1 MSLHSVKY
9 NVKNRWIETDRLDE
23 FNDNIMIVN
32 PDPVVIVY
40 LGVWTQRESINE
52 RHREHKKFE
61 LTASDFRAMT
71 GIMVYG
77 GDTEPRG
84 AQRRTITRR
93 IHRRIERHA
102 QCLPEPTP
110 KRRRTRKQP
119 DIPDRIKDIQ
129 EGRIGQLKGVKC
141 IRRRK

>member
-9 NVKNRWIETDRLDE
+9 NVKQRWIKTDTYDDNGDE
-23 FNDNIMIVN
+23 IVLVN
-32 PDPVVIVY
+32 HDPVVVVY
-40 LGVWTQRESINE
+40 MGVWTQRESSNE

-61 LTASDFRAMT
+61 LSASDFRAMT

-77 GDTEPRG
+77 GTTEPRG
-84 AQRRTITRR
+84 AQRRTVTRR

-110 KRRRTRKQP
+110 KRRRTRRQP
-119 DIPDRIKDIQ
+119 DVPDRIKDIQ
-129 EGRIGQLKGVKC
+129 EGRISQLKGVKC

>member
-1 MSLHSVKY
+1 MSLHRVKY
-9 NVKNRWIETDRLDE
+9 NVKNRWIKTEDRWGEEIRL
-23 FNDNIMIVN
+23 VN

-40 LGVWTQRESINE
+40 LGVWTQRESMDE
-52 RHREHKKFE
+52 RHREHRKFE
-61 LTASDFRAMT
+61 LSSSDFRAMT

-110 KRRRTRKQP
+110 QRRRTRRQP
-119 DIPDRIKDIQ
+119 ALPDRIKDIQ
-129 EGRIGQLKGVKC
+129 EGRISQLKGVKC